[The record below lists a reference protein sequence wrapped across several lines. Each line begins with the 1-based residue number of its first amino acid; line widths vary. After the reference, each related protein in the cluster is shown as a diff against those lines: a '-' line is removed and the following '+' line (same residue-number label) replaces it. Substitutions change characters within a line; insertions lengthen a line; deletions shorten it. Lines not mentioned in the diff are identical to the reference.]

1 MIKSH
6 LTKKPPNSLRNIKTD
21 SLALDILKTL
31 EQHHFQAFL
40 VGGCVRDAL
49 VNLSPKDF
57 DIATDATPE
66 QIRKIFKAS
75 RIIGKR
81 FKLVHVFQRQKIIEV
96 STFRS
101 SKVSMEDEDQE
112 ILKDPQGKIVRDNS
126 WGSIEED
133 CQRRDFTI
141 NALYFNPI
149 NNLLFDPHH
158 GVEHARDK
166 ILVSIGNPLRRFEED
181 PVRSL
186 RAIRFATKLGFKIDK
201 EVKEAIYQKGHLL
214 NSVSTARMFDEFNKL
229 FLQGKAKDNYLK
241 LDEFGLSKFL
251 ISSKTG
257 EHDSFQREMIM
268 RSLENTDERLKNNQS
283 VTAGFLIAAMLWPK
297 LAKLSSDNE
306 EINLKKFYRNMD
318 FCIGH
323 QMALTA
329 VPRRFYGYIKDIW
342 TLQIKLQSRLGKQPL
357 KLVAHP
363 RFRAAFDLLLLREQ
377 CISKNDG
384 LTEWWFKFQNCSRA
398 QKAQMLE
405 KLYEKRKGTNYK
417 KFGFSE
423 EIR

>member
-31 EQHHFQAFL
+31 EQHRFQAFL

-133 CQRRDFTI
+133 CQRRDFTV

-257 EHDSFQREMIM
+257 EHQSFQREMIM

-283 VTAGFLIAAMLWPK
+283 VDRKSTRLN
-297 LAKLSSDNE
+297 SS
-306 EINLKKFYRNMD
+306 
-318 FCIGH
+318 H
-323 QMALTA
+323 SS
-329 VPRRFYGYIKDIW
+329 V
-342 TLQIKLQSRLGKQPL
+342 SRMPSS
-357 KLVAHP
+357 A
-363 RFRAAFDLLLLREQ
+363 
-377 CISKNDG
+377 
-384 LTEWWFKFQNCSRA
+384 
-398 QKAQMLE
+398 
-405 KLYEKRKGTNYK
+405 
-417 KFGFSE
+417 
-423 EIR
+423 